1 MTIADLAGRFREVN
15 PAPLCVLGYA
25 AEDLTGPSYLDIVDP
40 DDRE

>member
-1 MTIADLAGRFREVN
+1 MSIADLAGRFRAVN
-15 PAPLCVLGYA
+15 PAPLRVLGYT